1 MNFLKLTFC
10 FFFCFVSLLQA
21 QELKVLSYS
30 SLLDKGGLGEE
41 IQKEAETQKLKVS
54 FVSSKDFAGILGTL
68 RKLKREN
75 KLDTLDVVLG
85 LNEAHYKMALAEKLI
100 QEGAVYEE
108 ATFSLLVNKELLP
121 EKEWPKNWQ
130 EVKQKLSKKIL
141 VQDPRTSEVGL
152 TWLLNTNLTMK
163 EAKELPLKVFPKW
176 SSSFEAF
183 EAKLAPALWT
193 YSTSAAYYACANDPK
208 AKNFANLPLPNYPKD
223 KNYIAFVQKKT
234 APNKEHEAFKKLIL
248 SEKVQSSI
256 WQKNWMFPALYPSV
270 IKNMPTCYSS
280 VWFPKDAKDV
290 ETLNSK
296 ELLKRLDQWS
306 L

>member
-1 MNFLKLTFC
+1 MNLIKKSIYIFLFC
-10 FFFCFVSLLQA
+10 ISSA
-21 QELKVLSYS
+21 NSAELKVLSYS

-41 IQKEAETQKLKVS
+41 IQKVASTQNLKVS
-54 FVSSKDFAGILGTL
+54 FLSSKDFAGILGTL

-75 KLDTLDVVLG
+75 KLNTLDVVLG
-85 LNEAHYKMALAEKLI
+85 LNEAHYKMALAENLV

-108 ATFSLLVNKELLP
+108 ATFSLLINKELLP
-121 EKEWPKNWQ
+121 EKEWPKSWE
-130 EVKQKLSKKIL
+130 EVKQKLSKKII

-152 TWLLNTNLTMK
+152 TWMLNANLSMK
-163 EAKELPLKVFPKW
+163 EAKTLPIKIFPKW

-223 KNYIAFVQKKT
+223 KNYVAYVQKS
-234 APNKEHEAFKKLIL
+234 APITQEQSSFKNLIL
-248 SEKVQSSI
+248 SEKIQNSI

-270 IKNMPTCYSS
+270 IKNKPACYSS

-290 ETLNSK
+290 EALNAK

>member
-1 MNFLKLTFC
+1 MRTLRNC
-10 FFFCFVSLLQA
+10 IYFFFCLSFA
-21 QELKVLSYS
+21 HTAELKVLTYS

-41 IQKEAETQKLKVS
+41 IQKEAAAQNLKVN

-75 KLDTLDVVLG
+75 KLNTLDLVLG

-100 QEGAVYEE
+100 TEGAVYEE
-108 ATFSLLVNKELLP
+108 ATFSLLINKELLP
-121 EKEWPKNWQ
+121 ENEWPKTWV
-130 EVKQKLSKKIL
+130 EVKKKLSKKII

-152 TWLLNTNLTMK
+152 TWLLNTNLSLK

-223 KNYIAFVQKKT
+223 KNYIAFVQKNSE
-234 APNKEHEAFKKLIL
+234 ANKEQIAFKALVL
-248 SEKVQSSI
+248 SEKIQNSI
-256 WQKNWMFPALYPSV
+256 WQKNWMFPALYPLV
-270 IKNMPTCYSS
+270 IKKQPACYSS

-290 ETLNSK
+290 EALSAK